1 MIKLLPKIFIKDY
14 KNIHDPKVRNNYGK
28 LAGIV
33 GIITNVLLSIIKIIA
48 GVLSL
53 SMAIIADGLNNLSDA
68 LGSIITFIGFKMAAK
83 PADRDH
89 PFGHQRIEYV
99 TGLIISFLVLFIG
112 ASLFK
117 TGFEKIIKPTDLLIS
132 KFLLIFLG
140 FSILLKVWQYLYYRR
155 SGKLINSKAL
165 LTAAVDSLNDVI
177 TTTAVVISLLVTNF
191 FELNIDGYMTVVVAI
206 FILIGGVKLVKETIS
221 PLIGEAPDAKFI
233 EKVCYDILSFRGVLG
248 YHDLVVH
255 TYGPGKTFITVHVE
269 VDAANNV
276 LESHNL
282 IDSIERYIND
292 KYQTN
297 LVIHMD
303 PVETKDEYT
312 LTIKKQFEEI
322 VKSIDPVLNFHDFRI
337 VKGSNNI
344 NVIFDLEVPDY
355 FEIHEKDLIDKIN
368 KKAKRINP
376 KFNLIIIID
385 VIFTDYE

>member
-117 TGFEKIIKPTDLLIS
+117 TGIEKIIKPTDLLIS

-322 VKSIDPVLNFHDFRI
+322 VKSIAPVLNFHDFRI

>member
-1 MIKLLPKIFIKDY
+1 
-14 KNIHDPKVRNNYGK
+14 
-28 LAGIV
+28 
-33 GIITNVLLSIIKIIA
+33 
-48 GVLSL
+48 
-53 SMAIIADGLNNLSDA
+53 MAIIADGLNNLSDA

-117 TGFEKIIKPTDLLIS
+117 TGIEKIIKPTDLLIS

-282 IDSIERYIND
+282 IDSIEHYIND

>member
-14 KNIHDPKVRNNYGK
+14 KNINDPKVRNNYGK

-117 TGFEKIIKPTDLLIS
+117 TGIEKIIKPTDLLIS

-191 FELNIDGYMTVVVAI
+191 FELNIDGYMTVVVSI

>member
-117 TGFEKIIKPTDLLIS
+117 TGIEKIIKPTDLLIS

-177 TTTAVVISLLVTNF
+177 TTTAVVISLLITNF

>member
-117 TGFEKIIKPTDLLIS
+117 TGIEKIIKPTDLLIS

-322 VKSIDPVLNFHDFRI
+322 VKSFDPVLNFHDFRI

>member
-117 TGFEKIIKPTDLLIS
+117 TGIEKIIKPTDLLIS